1 MATFMA
7 LPVEIRN
14 QVYEYVLHSVP
25 LQAPLIFTRI
35 EPEHEDDRPRF
46 HYASRLPPEEP
57 HLSLNLTN
65 RQIHLEV
72 NAMIDHLAKSNQ
84 MDYRFDL
91 RQLNPNDNIRQDFT
105 WIQLPALKSFI
116 NTITVDMEVSFRDY
130 RQLQNLFILLLEM
143 VQLFTRTLKLRQGPI
158 YMPLTVNN
166 LFINIRI
173 PTISSLIDEDTDGQ
187 RAGWKLERIKK
198 IYSDPYRHMSYIDHI
213 SARKCRKLA
222 PRFKKVV
229 IMKEDEVWLEQE
241 NLMLPEQR
249 RKDSKEPTGYSDWV
263 SWCWLGES
271 RNGCKGKERL
281 FD

>member
-1 MATFMA
+1 MATLMA

-35 EPEHEDDRPRF
+35 EPEHEDYRSRF

-57 HLSLNLTN
+57 HLSLHLTN
-65 RQIHLEV
+65 RQIHHEV
-72 NAMIDHLAKSNQ
+72 NAVIDHLAKSNQ

-91 RQLNPNDNIRQDFT
+91 HQLNPDDHFRQDFV
-105 WIQLPALKSFI
+105 WIQLPALNPFI
-116 NTITVDMEVSFRDY
+116 NTITVEMEANFRDY
-130 RQLQNLFILLLEM
+130 RQLQNLFILLQEM
-143 VQLFTRTLKLRQGPI
+143 VQLFTRTLKLRQGPT

-166 LFINIRI
+166 LIINIRI
-173 PTISSLIDEDTDGQ
+173 PTISSLIDEDTDDQ

-198 IYSDPYRHMSYIDHI
+198 IYSGSYLHMSYIDHI

-229 IMKEDEVWLEQE
+229 IMKEHEVWHEQK
-241 NLMLPEQR
+241 NLVLPEQR
-249 RKDSKEPTGYSDWV
+249 RKDSKEPMGYREWV
-263 SWCWLGES
+263 SWCWLSES